1 MQTGQQNS
9 TPIPVKLKQV
19 GPLTLGIEWSD
30 GTSREYPVRE
40 LRLNCH
46 CAHCVDEWT
55 REKILDESKVPLDIQ
70 PKKIEPVG
78 RYAIR
83 FVWSDG
89 HDTGIYTFDLLRGL
103 GTAH

>member
-1 MQTGQQNS
+1 MSETSKMTAVPLQ
-9 TPIPVKLKQV
+9 LKQ
-19 GPLTLGIEWSD
+19 LSKDTLGIHWSD
-30 GTSREYPVRE
+30 GENRSYPVRE

-55 REKILDESKVPLDIQ
+55 REKILDESKVPVDIA

-89 HDTGIYTFDLLRGL
+89 HDTGIYTFDLLKKL
-103 GTAH
+103 GTSS

>member
-1 MQTGQQNS
+1 MQTVVPLQLRQ
-9 TPIPVKLKQV
+9 L
-19 GPLTLGIEWSD
+19 GPELLGIEWSD
-30 GTSREYPVRE
+30 GSKRSYSVRE

-55 REKILDESKVPLDIQ
+55 REKILDEAKVPLDIR

-89 HDTGIYTFDLLRGL
+89 HDTGIYTFDLLRKL